1 MIELEWV
8 EKIWIISDCNVHN
21 ILIHSGEIK
30 NAHIKYT
37 PLKFCVNWNFVL
49 CNANDFSCIFCTLVF
64 KKIGLRH
71 LHTHSILNQP
81 TYPLQNAFIINV
93 ILLYFKTMKKT
104 LALLIAKALF
114 SDHSKK
120 NMTEGFV
127 LRWTWQHFCPFPVN
141 LVPFP
146 LVNGRVF

>member
-1 MIELEWV
+1 M
-8 EKIWIISDCNVHN
+8 
-21 ILIHSGEIK
+21 HSGEIK

-37 PLKFCVNWNFVL
+37 FLKFCVSCNFVL

-81 TYPLQNAFIINV
+81 TYLLQNAFIINV

-104 LALLIAKALF
+104 CPLKSESLVFRPLE
-114 SDHSKK
+114 K

-127 LRWTWQHFCPFPVN
+127 LR
-141 LVPFP
+141 
-146 LVNGRVF
+146 

>member
-81 TYPLQNAFIINV
+81 TYLLQNALIINV

-104 LALLIAKALF
+104 CPLKSESLVFRPLE
-114 SDHSKK
+114 KK
-120 NMTEGFV
+120 YDRGVCFEMNMTTLLSFSCQPCTV
-127 LRWTWQHFCPFPVN
+127 SSS
-141 LVPFP
+141 
-146 LVNGRVF
+146 

>member
-37 PLKFCVNWNFVL
+37 PLKFCVNWNSVL

-64 KKIGLRH
+64 KK
-71 LHTHSILNQP
+71 TKTFAHSFNSQSTDIS
-81 TYPLQNAFIINV
+81 QNAFIINV

-104 LALLIAKALF
+104 CPLKSESLVFRPLEKKYDRGICFEMNMMTLLSF
-114 SDHSKK
+114 SCQPCTVSSS
-120 NMTEGFV
+120 
-127 LRWTWQHFCPFPVN
+127 
-141 LVPFP
+141 
-146 LVNGRVF
+146 

>member
-81 TYPLQNAFIINV
+81 TYLVQNAFIINV

-104 LALLIAKALF
+104 CPLNSESLVCRPLE
-114 SDHSKK
+114 K
-120 NMTEGFV
+120 NLTEGFV